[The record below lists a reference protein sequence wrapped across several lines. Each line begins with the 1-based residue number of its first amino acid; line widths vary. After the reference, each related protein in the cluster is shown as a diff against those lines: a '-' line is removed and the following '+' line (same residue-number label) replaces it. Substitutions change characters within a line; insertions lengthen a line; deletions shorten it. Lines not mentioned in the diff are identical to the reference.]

1 MISELY
7 HISNPRPGEQVG
19 TIAENKRTCSSI
31 KLNIFPLILA
41 PAAVRYGGLL
51 HMAYI
56 MRPIQAVP
64 ASPLNAE

>member
-7 HISNPRPGEQVG
+7 HISNTRPGEQVR
-19 TIAENKRTCSSI
+19 TTSENNRTCSGI